1 MGRTPCCDKSK
12 VKKGIW
18 SPEEDA
24 ILKNYLN
31 KFGTGG
37 NWIALPQKA
46 GLQRCGKSCRLR
58 WLNYLRPDI
67 KHGGF
72 TQDEENI
79 ICNLYNRIG
88 SRWSVIASH
97 LSGRTDNEI
106 KNYWN
111 SKIKKKLKATKTN
124 SNTKTTTTTTAPS
137 SSNVA
142 AATSTNST
150 VDEVTN
156 FPVPEN
162 FMANGLNANADQPV
176 FLLEGF
182 KYCSSVNNNTGLF
195 SQTQQ
200 DSYLFNSPSFGM
212 DENYGVKGFQM
223 DEYSYEVLSNV
234 LSNGSPLNWY

>member
-18 SPEEDA
+18 SPDEDA

-31 KFGTGG
+31 K
-37 NWIALPQKA
+37 
-46 GLQRCGKSCRLR
+46 
-58 WLNYLRPDI
+58 
-67 KHGGF
+67 
-72 TQDEENI
+72 
-79 ICNLYNRIG
+79 
-88 SRWSVIASH
+88 WSVIASH

-111 SKIKKKLKATKTN
+111 SKIKKKLKATN
-124 SNTKTTTTTTAPS
+124 S

-142 AATSTNST
+142 AATSI

-162 FMANGLNANADQPV
+162 VMANGLNANANQPV

-182 KYCSSVNNNTGLF
+182 KYCSSVNNNTSLF

-200 DSYLFNSPSFGM
+200 DSNLFNSPSFGM

-223 DEYSYEVLSNV
+223 DEYSYEILSNF
-234 LSNGSPLNWY
+234 LSSGSPLN